1 MPQIK
6 IRGVHPEQV
15 CQISTEMVDNLTT
28 IIDCPRD
35 YFTIECI
42 HSTAIR
48 DGAIIPVPPFVEVA
62 WFDRGQEVQDLVARE
77 ITTQFQSVGIESL
90 DVAFIRFEKPCY
102 YENGEH
108 F

>member
-6 IRGVHPEQV
+6 IRGVDPQEV
-15 CQISTEMVDNLTT
+15 CKISKKMVDTLTNM
-28 IIDCPRD
+28 IGCPRE

-48 DGAIIPVPPFVEVA
+48 DGEVVPVSPFVEVA
-62 WFDRGQEVQDLVARE
+62 WFDRGQEVQDLVAQE
-77 ITTQFQSVGIESL
+77 ITCQLKSVGVESI
-90 DVAFIRFEKPCY
+90 DVAFLTFERHSY
-102 YENGEH
+102 YENGEY